1 MSDKR
6 TVYWTPGNFKL
17 EDESWSFLYR
27 APEQVAPNKFVFYS
41 PIDDNFK
48 LPMEEINRIQKGKV
62 HRGFVDSDAM
72 LAILQPKKSD
82 KPNHAF
88 IQYNMN
94 WQFFAEGSLDAT
106 TSLPDEDTPV
116 EGASFEPETQDIGLW
131 YTQLGLNYHIPL
143 KSEVF
148 DLKRGKPL
156 FYIEFNTDQEVEMVR
171 YNQNMAL
178 HNLAQEYYALKPRY
192 GRAFSEKELI
202 EGIFAAE
209 MPRLV
214 LSEIRKNL
222 V

>member
-1 MSDKR
+1 MSEQI
-6 TVYWTPGNFKL
+6 VYWTPGNYKL
-17 EDESWSFLYR
+17 GDESWSFLYR
-27 APEQVAPNKFVFYS
+27 APERVSDNKFVFYA

-82 KPNHAF
+82 KPDHAF

-94 WQFFAEGSLDAT
+94 WQFFTEGSLDAV
-106 TSLPDEDTPV
+106 TSLPDKDTPV
-116 EGASFEPETQDIGLW
+116 EGATFEPETLDIGLW
-131 YTQLGLNYHIPL
+131 YTQFGLNYHIPL
-143 KSEVF
+143 SSEVF
-148 DLKRGKPL
+148 DLKRGAPL
-156 FYIEFNTDQEVEMVR
+156 FYVEFNTDKKVELVR
-171 YNQNMAL
+171 YNQSVEL

-192 GRAFSEKELI
+192 GRALTEQQLV

-209 MPRLV
+209 MPQQI
-214 LSEIRKNL
+214 LSEIRKNI